1 MTQIIMKPW
10 NGTAVRCLASSGANE
25 RPISFLVE
33 EGEIEVRT
41 ILESWRD
48 LDYLYFKVE
57 SEDGQAYDLR
67 HREFEDFWQVRESA
81 QRR

>member
-1 MTQIIMKPW
+1 MTQITLKPW
-10 NGTAVRCLASSGANE
+10 NRTAVRCLASSKANE

-33 EGEIEVRT
+33 EGEIEVCT

-48 LDYLYFKVE
+48 PDHFCFKVE
-57 SEDGQAYDLR
+57 TENDRVYDRLYHEYEDS
-67 HREFEDFWQVRESA
+67 WQVRESV